1 MGLAIIPVYK
11 SCRYLVTGNRS
22 GGRYMKHVIP
32 GILAG
37 LLLLIGGLL
46 LGGNSFAADVSA
58 SSITRDGSATTAS
71 SF

>member
-1 MGLAIIPVYK
+1 
-11 SCRYLVTGNRS
+11 
-22 GGRYMKHVIP
+22 MKHVIP
-32 GILAG
+32 AILAG

-58 SSITRDGSATTAS
+58 SGNTRDDSAIAS

>member
-1 MGLAIIPVYK
+1 
-11 SCRYLVTGNRS
+11 
-22 GGRYMKHVIP
+22 MKHVIP

-58 SSITRDGSATTAS
+58 SGITRDDSAIAS
-71 SF
+71 SFNLAH